1 MEKIRT
7 LIVDDEPL
15 AREGL
20 RIHLEGHSSDIEIIG
35 ECGDGAS
42 AVIAVRD
49 LQPDLVFLDVQMSGL
64 DGFGVLRAISNAQMP
79 IVVFV
84 TAYDEFALQAF
95 DAHAI
100 DYLLK
105 PLDPDRLETAI
116 DRVRNQ
122 LSGKSRRQ
130 RDDRVLSL
138 LAQMGGNPRFIERLV
153 TRSDGKIRI
162 IRVEDID
169 YVEAA
174 GNYARIHV
182 GGRMHLVREGMTS
195 LESKLDPTR
204 FLRIHRSV
212 IVRIDRI
219 KELESLYQGDYVVI
233 LHDGTRLTTG
243 RKYRDAIQE
252 FIRGA

>member
-1 MEKIRT
+1 MEQIRT

-15 AREGL
+15 AREGIRL
-20 RIHLEGHSSDIEIIG
+20 HLNEHPDIEVIG

-42 AVIAVRD
+42 AVLAIRD
-49 LQPDLVFLDVQMSGL
+49 LQPELVFLDIQMSGL
-64 DGFGVLRAISNAQMP
+64 DGFGVLRAIATDRMP
-79 IVVFV
+79 IIVFV
-84 TAYDEFALQAF
+84 TAYDQFALQAF

-100 DYLLK
+100 DYVLK
-105 PLDPDRLETAI
+105 PLDPDRLDTALE
-116 DRVRNQ
+116 RVRNQ
-122 LSGKSRRQ
+122 LHGRSRRE

-138 LAQMGGNPRFIERLV
+138 LSQVSGNARYIERLV
-153 TRSDGKIRI
+153 TRTDGKIRI

-169 YVEAA
+169 YIEAA
-174 GNYARIHV
+174 GNYAKIHV
-182 GGRMHLVREGMTS
+182 GGKMHLVREGMNS
-195 LESKLDPTR
+195 LESKLDNAR

-219 KELESLYQGDYVVI
+219 KELESLYQGDYVVV

>member
-1 MEKIRT
+1 MDAIRA

-20 RIHLEGHSSDIEIIG
+20 RLHLNEHPDVEVMG
-35 ECGDGAS
+35 ECGDGAT
-42 AVIAVRD
+42 AVIAIRD
-49 LQPDLVFLDVQMSGL
+49 LEPDLVFLDIQMAGL
-64 DGFGVLRAISNAQMP
+64 DGFGVLRAIATDVMP
-79 IVVFV
+79 VIVFV

-105 PLDPDRLETAI
+105 PLDPERLETALE
-116 DRVRNQ
+116 RVRNQ
-122 LSGKSRRQ
+122 LHGKSRRE

-138 LAQMGGNPRFIERLV
+138 LAQVGGNSRYIERLV
-153 TRSDGKIRI
+153 TRTDGKIRI
-162 IRVEDID
+162 IRVDDID
-169 YVEAA
+169 YIEAA
-174 GNYARIHV
+174 GNYAKIHV
-182 GGRMHLVREGMTS
+182 TGKMHLVREGMNS
-195 LESKLDPTR
+195 LESKLDSGR
-204 FLRIHRSV
+204 FLRIHRPV

-219 KELESLYQGDYVVI
+219 KELESLYQGDYVVV